1 MGIVFILLMACIY
14 FMPTIVAG
22 LGKKRNVAG
31 IAVLNLSMGW
41 TMIGWVGALV
51 WAVVE
56 KEEAK

>member
-1 MGIVFILLMACIY
+1 MGIVVMLIMTCIY
-14 FMPTIVAG
+14 FLPTIVAG

-31 IAVLNLSMGW
+31 IAVLNLFLAW

-56 KEEAK
+56 KEAV